1 MVNCWA
7 VKCTNRSEA
16 VLQFFW
22 FPRDSSLK
30 KIWVQNVSRLDASS
44 NPRAP
49 KLLEPGSATVI
60 CEKHFE
66 EHWFTLTKTEKRHLK
81 PGAIPTVFAHKRPHP
96 QTERAKRHKA
106 IEGRHQSSSSHAAH
120 AVALPTTSCLDF
132 YESGSVGQFGLLHDT
147 GDSEVDQ
154 LKHKVNDLQKRLN
167 QAQKEKRAGEAKLR
181 QHKIKMHMLFNK
193 DQLSALSRR
202 STPRSCLGAG
212 DC

>member
-1 MVNCWA
+1 MPHAITPN
-7 VKCTNRSEA
+7 
-16 VLQFFW
+16 FFW
-22 FPRDSSLK
+22 FPRDSSLRK
-30 KIWVQNVSRLDASS
+30 LWVQNVSRLDTSS

-49 KLLEPGSATVI
+49 KLLEPGNATVI

-66 EHWFTLTKTEKRHLK
+66 EHWFTLTKTEKRLLK

-106 IEGRHQSSSSHAAH
+106 IEGRHQSSSSHASH

-132 YESGSVGQFGLLHDT
+132 HESGSVGQFGLLHDT

-154 LKHKVNDLQKRLN
+154 LKRKVIDLQKRLN

-181 QHKIKMHMLFNK
+181 QHEIKMRMLFNK
-193 DQLSALSRR
+193 DQLSALAR
-202 STPRSCLGAG
+202 
-212 DC
+212 